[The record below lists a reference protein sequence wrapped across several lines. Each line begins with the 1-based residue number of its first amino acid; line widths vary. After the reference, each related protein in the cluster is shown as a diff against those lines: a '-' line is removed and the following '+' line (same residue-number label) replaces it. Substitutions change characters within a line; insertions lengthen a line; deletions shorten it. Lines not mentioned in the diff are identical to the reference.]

1 MKHISKLLVA
11 FVAIM
16 SLTVSASA
24 QFPSVMLKDIDG
36 NVVDTSKLS
45 NDGKPFVISFFA
57 TWCKPC
63 LRELK
68 AISELY
74 PDWQDE
80 TGMKLIAVS
89 VDESQNVS
97 KVKPLVAAEGWDYE
111 VLLDSNSD
119 FMRGMGVQMVPHLF
133 IVDGN
138 GKIVESH
145 SGYTDG
151 SESGII
157 DKIREIIEADKK

>member
-1 MKHISKLLVA
+1 MKTIRLFFSIIAL
-11 FVAIM
+11 AIA
-16 SLTVSASA
+16 LGASA
-24 QFPSVMLKDIDG
+24 QLPSVTLKTLDG
-36 NVVDTSKLS
+36 KTVDTATLS

-63 LRELK
+63 NRELK
-68 AISELY
+68 AISEVY
-74 PDWQDE
+74 PDWQEE

-89 VDESQNVS
+89 VDESQNAG

-111 VLLDSNSD
+111 VLLDTNSE
-119 FMRGMGVQMVPHLF
+119 FMRGMGVQMVPHVF
-133 IVDGN
+133 VVDGN

-157 DKIREIIEADKK
+157 DLIRSIK

>member
-1 MKHISKLLVA
+1 MRHLNIKLLCLLILA
-11 FVAIM
+11 A
-16 SLTVSASA
+16 VSVGASA
-24 QFPSVMLKDIDG
+24 QFPSVMLKDING
-36 NVVDTSKLS
+36 KVVDTSKLS

-68 AISELY
+68 AIAEVY
-74 PDWQDE
+74 PDWQEE

-89 VDESQNVS
+89 VDESQNAG

-111 VLLDSNSD
+111 VLLDTNSE
-119 FMRGMGVQMVPHLF
+119 FMRGMGVQMVPHVF
-133 IVDGN
+133 VVDGN

-157 DKIREIIEADKK
+157 DLIRSLK

>member
-1 MKHISKLLVA
+1 MKYINKILIA
-11 FVAIM
+11 FVAVM
-16 SLTVSASA
+16 ALTVSASA

-36 NVVDTSKLS
+36 KVVDTAKLS
-45 NDGKPFVISFFA
+45 NEGKPFVISFFA

-74 PDWQDE
+74 PDWQEE

-97 KVKPLVAAEGWDYE
+97 KVKPLVSAEGWEYE
-111 VLLDSNSD
+111 VLLDSNSE

-133 IVDGN
+133 IVDGD

-151 SESGII
+151 SEAGII
-157 DKIREIIEADKK
+157 DKIRELQAEEK

>member
-1 MKHISKLLVA
+1 MILQKLRLTALAVIAAVA
-11 FVAIM
+11 LGAQ
-16 SLTVSASA
+16 A

-36 NVVDTSKLS
+36 KVVDTSKLS

-68 AISELY
+68 AIAEVY
-74 PDWQDE
+74 PDWQEE

-89 VDESQNVS
+89 IDESQNAG

-111 VLLDSNSD
+111 VLLDTNSE
-119 FMRGMGVQMVPHLF
+119 FMRGMGVQMVPHVF
-133 IVDGN
+133 VIDGD

-157 DKIREIIEADKK
+157 DKIRSLK

>member
-1 MKHISKLLVA
+1 MILQKLRLTALAVIAA
-11 FVAIM
+11 FA
-16 SLTVSASA
+16 LGAQA
-24 QFPSVMLKDIDG
+24 QFPSVMLKDING
-36 NVVDTSKLS
+36 KVVDTAKLS

-68 AISELY
+68 AIAEVY

-89 VDESQNVS
+89 IDESQNAG

-111 VLLDSNSD
+111 VLLDTNSE
-119 FMRGMGVQMVPHLF
+119 FMRGMGVQMVPHVF
-133 IVDGN
+133 VIDGD
-138 GKIVESH
+138 GKVVESH

-157 DKIREIIEADKK
+157 DKIRSLK

>member
-1 MKHISKLLVA
+1 MTLQRLRFLALATVA
-11 FVAIM
+11 FI
-16 SLTVSASA
+16 SLGAMA

-36 NVVDTSKLS
+36 KVVDTAKLS

-68 AISELY
+68 AIAEVY

-89 VDESQNVS
+89 VDESQNAG
-97 KVKPLVAAEGWDYE
+97 KVKPLVAAEGWEYE
-111 VLLDSNSD
+111 VLLDTNSE
-119 FMRGMGVQMVPHLF
+119 FMRGMGVQMVPHVF
-133 IVDGN
+133 VIDGN
-138 GKIVESH
+138 GKVVESH

-157 DKIREIIEADKK
+157 DKIRSLK

>member
-1 MKHISKLLVA
+1 MKLLSKKVIA
-11 FVAIM
+11 LAMIVGA
-16 SLTVSASA
+16 SLGAYA

-36 NVVDTSKLS
+36 KVVDTSKLS

-68 AISELY
+68 AIHEVY

-89 VDESQNVS
+89 IDESQNAG

-111 VLLDSNSD
+111 VLLDTNSE
-119 FMRGMGVQMVPHLF
+119 FMRGMGVQMVPHVF
-133 IVDGN
+133 VVDGD
-138 GKIVESH
+138 GKVVESH

-151 SESGII
+151 SEASLI
-157 DKIREIIEADKK
+157 DKIRELQAK